1 MNKGLAI
8 HIIVTIVYALLV
20 LFIIDGERIEI
31 KHRVNIVLAGLVVN
45 LITCIVCSDN
55 EYYNDTIY

>member
-8 HIIVTIVYALLV
+8 HIIVTIIYALLV
-20 LFIIDGERIEI
+20 LYIIDGEKIDI
-31 KHRVNIVLAGLVVN
+31 KYKVNIILAGLAVN